1 MLIPKEVIEIGYQ
14 GREIKEALRA
24 AEVAKNQ
31 KHPKARIVQ
40 DLNAVMSGPEQYLD
54 HAIYKHLAAL
64 MHQKRGQ
71 SQLIKSPL
79 DYAIWGRENIEDG
92 AFGQM
97 QNVMSLAPTVAGAL
111 MPDAHFG
118 YGMPIGGVAGLENA
132 VSPAMIGYDIACRV
146 RISVFDGPL
155 SGKKTLKNDKLR
167 RILLNNTRFGAGEG
181 WSKNDAPEHDVLDD
195 PRWNSIAIAKQLKD
209 KARIQIGTS
218 GSGNHFVEFGILTLE
233 EASQELGL
241 DAGEYLALMSHSGS
255 RGVGHKIATE
265 YMKRAE
271 KNLPNLDLPY
281 KALAWLDLNTEDG
294 QEYWEA
300 MNLMGDYASA
310 NHAII
315 HERIAEDLGAQI
327 IGHVENHHNF
337 AWKEQHGGKELIVHR
352 KGATPAAEGQLGV
365 IPGSMTQPAYIVV
378 GKGEEK
384 SLTSASHGAG
394 RKIGR
399 RAAERTYDQQDLKK
413 AAKDAGVEV
422 IGAGVDEGPYCYK
435 DVQEVM
441 QAQRDLVRPIASFQP
456 KIVRMDAG
464 NEDI

>member
-1 MLIPKEVIEIGYQ
+1 MIPKEVIDLGYQ
-14 GREIKEALRA
+14 SREIKEALRA

-31 KHPKARIVQ
+31 KHPKTKILQ
-40 DLNAVMSGPEQYLD
+40 DLAALKADPQPYLD

-64 MHQKRGQ
+64 IYQ
-71 SQLIKSPL
+71 SRDRAQLIKPPV
-79 DYAIWGRENIEDG
+79 DYTIWGRENIEES

-97 QNVMSLAPTVAGAL
+97 ANVMSLAPTIAGAL
-111 MPDAHFG
+111 MPDAHLG

-146 RISVFDGPL
+146 RISVFDEPL
-155 SGKKTLKNDKLR
+155 SGKKTLKSDRLR
-167 RILLNNTRFGAGEG
+167 KILLKNTRFGAGEG
-181 WSKNDAPEHDVLDD
+181 WSKGDAPDHDVLDD
-195 PRWNSIAIAKQLKD
+195 PRWNSILIAKQLKD
-209 KARIQIGTS
+209 KARTQIGTS

-310 NHAII
+310 NHHII
-315 HERIAEDLGAQI
+315 HQRIAEDLGSDI

-337 AWKEQHGGKELIVHR
+337 AWKEEHGGKELIVHR

-365 IPGSMTQPAYIVV
+365 IPGSMTQPAYIVA

-399 RAAERTYDQQDLKK
+399 RAAERTYAQKDLDR
-413 AAKDAGVEV
+413 AAKEAGVEV

-435 DVQEVM
+435 DVATVM
-441 QAQRDLVRPIASFQP
+441 EAQKDLVRTLASFQP
-456 KIVRMDAG
+456 RIVRMDSG

>member
-1 MLIPKEVIEIGYQ
+1 MMTPKEVIDLGYQ
-14 GREIKEALRA
+14 SREIKEALRA

-31 KHPKARIVQ
+31 KHPKAKILQ
-40 DLNAVMSGPEQYLD
+40 DLAALKSDPQPYLD

-64 MHQKRGQ
+64 IYQ
-71 SQLIKSPL
+71 SRDRAQLIKPPL
-79 DYAIWGRENIEDG
+79 DYTIWGRENIEES

-97 QNVMSLAPTVAGAL
+97 STVMSLAPTVAGAL
-111 MPDAHFG
+111 MPDAHLG

-146 RISVFDGPL
+146 RISVFDEPL

-167 RILLNNTRFGAGEG
+167 KILLKNTRFGAGEG
-181 WSKNDAPEHDVLDD
+181 WSKGDAPDHDVLDD

-209 KARIQIGTS
+209 KARTQIGTS

-271 KNLPNLDLPY
+271 KNLPNLDVPY

-310 NHAII
+310 NHHII
-315 HERIAEDLGAQI
+315 HQRIAEDLGSDI
-327 IGHVENHHNF
+327 ISHVENHHNF
-337 AWKEQHGGKELIVHR
+337 AWKEEHDGKELIVHR
-352 KGATPAAEGQLGV
+352 KGATPAGEGQLGV
-365 IPGSMTQPAYIVV
+365 IPGSMTQPAYVVV

-399 RAAERTYDQQDLKK
+399 RAAERTYAQKDLDR
-413 AAKDAGVEV
+413 AAKEAGVEV

-435 DVQEVM
+435 DVATVM
-441 QAQRDLVRPIASFQP
+441 EAQKDLVRTIASFQP
-456 KIVRMDAG
+456 KIVRMDSG

>member
-1 MLIPKEVIEIGYQ
+1 MMIPREVIEIGYQ
-14 GREIKEALRA
+14 NREIKEALRA
-24 AEVAKNQ
+24 AEVAKNH
-31 KHPKARIVQ
+31 KHPKARILQ
-40 DLNAVMSGPEQYLD
+40 DLTALMADPTPYLD

-64 MHQKRGQ
+64 MHQKRDQ
-71 SQLIKSPL
+71 AQLIKDPVN
-79 DYAIWGRENIEDG
+79 YTIWGRENIEES
-92 AFGQM
+92 AFAQM
-97 QNVMSLAPTVAGAL
+97 VNVMSLAPTVAGAM
-111 MPDAHFG
+111 MPDAHLG

-146 RISVFDGPL
+146 RISVFDEL
-155 SGKKTLKNDKLR
+155 SGKKTLKNEKLR
-167 RILLNNTRFGAGEG
+167 KILLNNTRFGAGEG
-181 WSKNDAPEHDVLDD
+181 WSKNEAPDHAVLDD

-209 KARIQIGTS
+209 RARIQIGTS

-233 EASQELGL
+233 EFSQELGL

-310 NHAII
+310 NHHII
-315 HERIAEDLGAQI
+315 HERIAEDLGSEI
-327 IGHVENHHNF
+327 ISHVENHHNF
-337 AWKEQHGGKELIVHR
+337 AWKEQHNGKELIVHR
-352 KGATPAAEGQLGV
+352 KGATPAAAGQLGV

-384 SLTSASHGAG
+384 SLASASHGAG

-399 RAAERTYDQQDLKK
+399 RAAERTYEQKDLIK

-435 DVQEVM
+435 DVATVM
-441 QAQRDLVRPIASFQP
+441 AAQKDLVKPIASFQP
-456 KIVRMDAG
+456 RIVRMDSG